1 MNSFIITEIAT
12 KMAKDNSI
20 NIDNIVYYVEI
31 AEKFEEMFVLMVKW
45 AKSEQDYQKNK
56 YINAMNLMVSD
67 YKDFGDKMYGK
78 GY

>member
-31 AEKFEEMFVLMVKW
+31 AEKFEEMFILMVKW
-45 AKSEQDYQKNK
+45 VKTEEDYKKNK
-56 YINAMNLMVSD
+56 YINAMNLIVND